1 MVTGLARQ
9 AGVGVLG
16 QRGQPEHSGQVL
28 GSGQCSAANPPGLW
42 NKLVQGAGCD
52 PAAPTATSGWHF
64 DAKVLAKLFQK
75 HKREHGVGHEADT
88 SRHEALREKG
98 GEHEDSPRG
107 TPPPPYTPPHTPLP
121 CLPTPNLVKGQRP
134 QLRCL
139 HGAVQN
145 TLQTN
150 AK

>member
-1 MVTGLARQ
+1 MVTGLGRQ

-16 QRGQPEHSGQVL
+16 QRGWLEHVGQVL

-52 PAAPTATSGWHF
+52 PDAPTATSGWHF

-75 HKREHGVGHEADT
+75 HKCEHGVGHEADT

-107 TPPPPYTPPHTPLP
+107 THTPALHPPAPPP
-121 CLPTPNLVKGQRP
+121 RP
-134 QLRCL
+134 R
-139 HGAVQN
+139 
-145 TLQTN
+145 TL
-150 AK
+150 